1 MHSTSYIGDL
11 VLKNLSRMFGGFYL
25 LLFLSGCLSI
35 GSGPLTNSISIPASQ
50 HKVKHKLPTGFCL
63 DRSANNSTG
72 LRETLVVTNCIEVNN
87 GDKLYFSRR
96 PVDTIINIT
105 FTQSRVPKKVSK
117 KKYFSEIAEKIE
129 FKKFTAALSNK
140 KLIYG
145 EKKLQNKFF
154 YVNFQ
159 MVSASKRKEFV
170 RKYIFLVDNKVVVMT
185 IVSFHKPSKSTY
197 SSFERFI
204 KQLSKLSS

>member
-1 MHSTSYIGDL
+1 M
-11 VLKNLSRMFGGFYL
+11 KNLSILLGGLYL
-25 LLFLSGCLSI
+25 LMFLSGCLSI
-35 GSGPLTNSISIPASQ
+35 GSGPLTNSISIPIGQSQ
-50 HKVKHKLPTGFCL
+50 VKHKLPRGFCL
-63 DRSANNSTG
+63 DRSANNSTA

-96 PVDTIINIT
+96 PVDAIVNIT
-105 FTQSRVPKKVSK
+105 FTQSRVPKKISQ
-117 KKYFSEIAEKIE
+117 KKYLSEIAKKIE
-129 FKKFTAALSNK
+129 FKKFTAAFSNK

-170 RKYIFLVDNKVVVMT
+170 RKYFFLVDNKVVVMT
-185 IVSFHKPSKSTY
+185 IVSFHKPRKSTY
-197 SSFERFI
+197 SSFENFI
-204 KQLSKLSS
+204 KKLSKLNS